1 MSKVRVYPFPVEPEK
16 YAWYDR
22 RPFPVITRKALDHKI
37 QFSCLRGFMPESNSS
52 NESIDGGSR
61 FQLKAGTRLINL
73 EQTINM
79 YVHHFKLG
87 KVIWPAYPTLFAGN
101 FKDIVDICVRDGLY
115 LYDFWGY
122 VPGSKTSARSMW
134 GEYVIPEEVD
144 TYMQEKLGDHFL
156 GYDNGEQDGRY
167 VHWRA
172 RQQAAVSDSRE
183 AQYEVFQAYFEKLN
197 DCMRNH
203 TVTLASLTFLPYFA
217 REGNTIMLGAETA
230 QALPGNNMWFSFI
243 RGAAKQYGLLYYGN
257 ASVWNRWGYKDY
269 EYMDREP
276 VIKWGSTEA
285 GRFAGTSLSLLKK
298 LMYNHWMY
306 GCDILGFENRWLI
319 TRPREEG
326 DVNTDRQYITG
337 DTVNVFT
344 PIGNIQ
350 QKCVEFV
357 EKYGYAGVQHTPV
370 AIMLDFH
377 AGWMPARQ
385 LYSPEVYVV
394 WGMLPYNMSDHQTHC
409 LMSQLYPHYED
420 AGFYRDERGFET
432 ATPYGEI
439 MDILMSDATEEVL
452 KRYSV
457 IVLTRGVK
465 LDREL
470 TGKLRA
476 FAEAGGT
483 VIGFAGTVKEWG
495 AEELFGVKA
504 LAAGEN
510 GEYEAILSRDAA
522 YAAASNSENGTSASC
537 GAECAAGGA
546 EQRSRLVVR
555 KFGRGEFRLILHE
568 HGLEATGE
576 ELTAKNA
583 ANEPICQP
591 YRLTKETEDILA
603 DAYNGVQLLK
613 VSNPSLQYVTS
624 VRGKGE
630 YTFMVAS
637 SQAQTEAFDIE
648 SAVGEIESV
657 VELPTLDGT
666 EELEEFLP
674 LLKAEPGEAV
684 QKDGEYTI
692 NPGCVR
698 LFRIKVKD
706 AQTEELEESN
716 PGKREGVR
724 YVSLPKY
731 EARLK
736 KTVLDHP
743 TLQHY
748 FDGVV
753 VPARYLEDL
762 DMYAVKKEAHYLNLQ
777 QVRLVVDFG
786 DLINHYPDLSLIG
799 NIEGREEEALERVG
813 KILDKAKEYLCD
825 GIILCPQR
833 NAENEYSVE
842 EASAG
847 FERISGEIR
856 AMAEAKGIRVLM
868 KNRRYAVMKPEITA
882 FDTATAM
889 TEGEEA
895 IPATAEMVLL
905 SRPGRDLVGQM
916 FQMNLPV
923 SGGKEEVLVRWAKE
937 AKEKGLPIALTAEYG
952 SWDEVI
958 SDIEWLDKL

>member
-1 MSKVRVYPFPVEPEK
+1 MTKVKVYPFPVEPEK
-16 YAWYDR
+16 YSWFDK
-22 RPFPVITRKALDHKI
+22 RPFPVITRKALDNKI
-37 QFSCLRGFMPESNSS
+37 QFSSLRGFRSEQNTPGETA
-52 NESIDGGSR
+52 DTGARPPLVKG
-61 FQLKAGTRLINL
+61 QRLVDL
-73 EQTINM
+73 EETVDM
-79 YVHHFKLG
+79 YVNHFKLG
-87 KVIWPAYPTLFAGN
+87 KVLWPVYPTLFAGN
-101 FKDIVDICVRDGLY
+101 FKEVVDICVRDGLY
-115 LYDFWGY
+115 LYDFWGF
-122 VPGSKTSARSMW
+122 VPGSKPSRDSIW

-144 TYMQEKLGDHFL
+144 AYMQEKLGDHFL

-167 VHWRA
+167 VHARA
-172 RQQAAVSDSRE
+172 RQQATISDSRE
-183 AQYEVFQAYFEKLN
+183 AQYEIFQAYFEKLN
-197 DCMRNH
+197 DSMRNH

-269 EYMDREP
+269 ANMNREP
-276 VIKWGSTEA
+276 KLMWGTSEM
-285 GRFAGTSLSLLKK
+285 GRTAGTSLSLLKK

-306 GCDILGFENRWLI
+306 GCDILGFESSWFT
-319 TRPREEG
+319 TRPKEEG

-344 PIGNIQ
+344 PVGDIQ
-350 QKCVEFV
+350 KCCVEFV
-357 EKYGYAGVQHTPV
+357 EKHGKAGVTHTPV

-377 AGWMPARQ
+377 AGWVPPRQ
-385 LYSPEVYVV
+385 LYSPEIYVV

-420 AGFYRDERGFET
+420 AGFFRDERGFET

-465 LDREL
+465 LDKEL

-510 GEYEAILSRDAA
+510 GEYEAII
-522 YAAASNSENGTSASC
+522 SC
-537 GAECAAGGA
+537 CAGKEG
-546 EQRSRLVVR
+546 QLVTR
-555 KFGRGEFRLILHE
+555 KLGKGEFRLILHE

-923 SGGKEEVLVRWAKE
+923 SGGEEAQLIKWAKE
-937 AKEKGLPIALTAEYG
+937 VKEKGLPIALTAEYG